1 MTARSDTGE
10 ADARCEAEQDTRP
23 EHEVMRDAWRT
34 LSVVA
39 FASMVIGMSGS
50 ALNVA
55 LPTVARHFDASSL
68 AASWILLAYM
78 LTNTVLL
85 VAFGRMADM
94 FGRRTMYLTG
104 LAFYTV
110 GSIAC
115 GLAPNAWWL
124 VGFRV
129 IQAAGG
135 AMLLTNSAALVT
147 AAFPRRRLGE
157 GMGIYL
163 ASFSIAQLCGPTL
176 GGLLAQQAGWQWVFW
191 FNVPIGILCL
201 LWGFI
206 ALKPSPRTGRSY
218 SLDLRGNAMILVALT
233 CGLAALSQATSLGW
247 SHPLVIGGLI
257 VSAAIV
263 PLFLWFEKS
272 VDDPL
277 IDIQLFKHWPF
288 GFGLLASFLNSIS
301 QSGVVLLMALYF
313 QAVSGVTPLV
323 AGVMVLPVAVA
334 ALTASLSSGPLQRI
348 VSPSTLAVTGNVVTV
363 VALVVLFVGTT
374 GRMPLWVLLVGLAI
388 AGFGSGLF
396 MPSNATAIMGDLPDE
411 RLGIANAMRL
421 LLQTSGFVVGTA
433 VILSVVTSALPLDLR
448 KFVFAGTISEISDSA
463 VEQLLTGYG
472 RTIIA
477 MIVVAILTVGVS
489 LFARHSRTAGRR

>member
-1 MTARSDTGE
+1 MTARSDTSE
-10 ADARCEAEQDTRP
+10 SEKCQP
-23 EHEVMRDAWRT
+23 ETDFRSERDVMRDAWRT

-39 FASMVIGMSGS
+39 FASMVSGMSGS

-55 LPTVARHFDASSL
+55 LPTVARHFDASSI
-68 AASWILLAYM
+68 AASWILLAYL

-104 LAFYTV
+104 LALYTA

-129 IQAAGG
+129 VQAAGG

-147 AAFPRRRLGE
+147 SAFPRHRLGE

-176 GGLLAQQAGWQWVFW
+176 GGLLAQQAGWRWVFW

-201 LWGFI
+201 IWGAI
-206 ALKPSPRTGRSY
+206 ALKPTPRTDRTY

-247 SHPLVIGGLI
+247 SHPLVIGGLTLS
-257 VSAAIV
+257 VAIV
-263 PLFLWFEKS
+263 PLFLWFEKK
-272 VDDPL
+272 VPDPL
-277 IDIQLFKHWPF
+277 IDIALFKHWPF

-301 QSGVVLLMALYF
+301 QSGIVLLMALYF
-313 QAVSGVTPLV
+313 QAVLGVTPLV
-323 AGVMVLPVAVA
+323 AGLMVLPVAVS
-334 ALTASLSSGPLQRI
+334 ALIASLSSGPLQRRI
-348 VSPSTLAVTGNVVTV
+348 SASTLSVTGNVLTV
-363 VALVVLFVGTT
+363 LALLVLLAATT
-374 GRMPLWVLLVGLAI
+374 GKMHIAVLLTGLAL

-396 MPSNATAIMGDLPDE
+396 MPSNATALMRDLPDE

-433 VILSVVTSALPLDLR
+433 VILSVVTSALPLELR
-448 KFVFAGTISEISDSA
+448 KFVFAGTISDISDSA
-463 VEQLLTGYG
+463 VDQLLTGYG
-472 RTIIA
+472 RTVTA
-477 MIVVAILTVGVS
+477 MVAVAALTVAVS
-489 LFARHSRTAGRR
+489 LFARHSRTADQR